1 MIVASIDDHQVMMNL
16 ENLEKAVED
25 GVPKQV
31 LDLGFEVL
39 RLSQHEVPHDEGTL
53 QNSGTVEEV
62 RGEVV
67 VGYHTKYAARLHE
80 HPEYRFQ
87 KGRKGKYLEDP
98 IIRNEQALGIKFARG
113 MGGEIGKAIKR

>member
-1 MIVASIDDHQVMMNL
+1 MIIATMDDNQVMMNL
-16 ENLEKAVED
+16 SRLEEAIDK

-31 LDLGFEVL
+31 LDIAFETL
-39 RLSQHEVPHDEGTL
+39 RLSQAEVPHDEGTL

-113 MGGEIGKAIKR
+113 MGDEIGKAIR